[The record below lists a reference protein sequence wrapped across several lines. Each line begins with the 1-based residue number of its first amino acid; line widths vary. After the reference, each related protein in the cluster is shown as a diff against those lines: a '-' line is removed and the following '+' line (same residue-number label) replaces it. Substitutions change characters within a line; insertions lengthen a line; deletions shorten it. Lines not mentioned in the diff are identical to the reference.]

1 MLLKK
6 SLEGAIKTKEKP
18 PMKGAVSRV
27 KPLQSWVRFDYMAYR
42 AVTSCEDRYK
52 EKKISPSD
60 CANFPFPF
68 MSCQVTC
75 CPFTVFVKL

>member
-42 AVTSCEDRYK
+42 AVYQAAKTDIEIRGT
-52 EKKISPSD
+52 IS
-60 CANFPFPF
+60 
-68 MSCQVTC
+68 VHR
-75 CPFTVFVKL
+75 LR

>member
-18 PMKGAVSRV
+18 LNRGAFSRV

-42 AVTSCEDRYK
+42 ICSLPSC
-52 EKKISPSD
+52 
-60 CANFPFPF
+60 
-68 MSCQVTC
+68 
-75 CPFTVFVKL
+75 FTTDTGITENYQS

>member
-52 EKKISPSD
+52 GIENQSTD
-60 CANFPFPF
+60 CANFPFPIV
-68 MSCQVTC
+68 SCQVTYR
-75 CPFTVFVKL
+75 LIA